1 MLKKTIYFAFPFL
14 LLAGMMW
21 AEPYS
26 FASERK
32 FEIQGR
38 PELILRNAD
47 GVIQIIPREGST
59 VEIKITRLVYG
70 AKNEE
75 EAKKVADKSVSVEL
89 EQTGNQIRA
98 ITRWPKEGIQLGFRP
113 GVSVRYEVWTPAES
127 NVQAEVSD
135 GELFVNGL
143 NGELQL
149 QTSDGD
155 IQARD
160 LSGNLRI
167 SASDG
172 DLELENCSGT
182 MEIHLSDGDLRAE
195 NCSGRVRIESGD
207 GNIELPG
214 FDGEI
219 EVSNGDGEVLIDGIL
234 KGMNGKIGDG
244 DMVIKV
250 APGSVM
256 QNAWSLRSADG
267 EIVLHLPE
275 DFSADLEVSTGDGH
289 VETDHPVNVVG
300 ALSSRRL
307 TGKIRNGG
315 FLLQIKSGDGNIA
328 IK

>member
-1 MLKKTIYFAFPFL
+1 
-14 LLAGMMW
+14 
-21 AEPYS
+21 
-26 FASERK
+26 
-32 FEIQGR
+32 
-38 PELILRNAD
+38 
-47 GVIQIIPREGST
+47 VT
-59 VEIKITRLVYG
+59 VR
-70 AKNEE
+70 
-75 EAKKVADKSVSVEL
+75 
-89 EQTGNQIRA
+89 
-98 ITRWPKEGIQLGFRP
+98 F
-113 GVSVRYEVWTPAES
+113 EVWTPAES

-149 QTSDGD
+149 DTSDGE

-172 DLELENCSGT
+172 ELQLENCSGT

-207 GNIELPG
+207 ANVALPG

-267 EIVLHLPE
+267 EIVIHLPE

-289 VETDHPVNVVG
+289 VKTDHPVNVVG
-300 ALSSRRL
+300 SLSSRRL

-315 FLLQIKSGDGNIA
+315 YLLQIKSGDGNIE